1 MFDTTLDLFTF
12 NETNSETDDR
22 DAMIDTM
29 AETYFTAMTTCVAD
43 KRNFD
48 AVACYEEWI
57 VDGVDPQDGDV
68 EIFFAPDLTR
78 EREEN

>member
-12 NETNSETDDR
+12 NESNSETDDR

-29 AETYFTAMTTCVAD
+29 AETYFTAMTTGVAD

>member
-12 NETNSETDDR
+12 NESNSETDDR

-29 AETYFTAMTTCVAD
+29 AETYFTAMTTGVAD

-68 EIFFAPDLTR
+68 EIFFAPDLTL

>member
-29 AETYFTAMTTCVAD
+29 AETYFTAMTTGVAD